1 MKKFFLAAVAVLAL
15 AACKS
20 EKKVTLIT
28 LDPGHFHA
36 ALLQNVSYDE
46 INPDVYV
53 YAPEGEDVKAHLN
66 RIEGF
71 NTRAEN
77 PTSWKEI
84 VYTGDDY
91 LEKMISEKKGNVVVT
106 AGNNGRKPAYILKS
120 VQAGLNVFA
129 DKPMAITPEDFDT
142 LKESFETAEKNNVL
156 LYDIM
161 TERFEITSALQR
173 ELRQIP
179 AIYGEQLAGTPE
191 DPAVIKE
198 SVHHFFKNVS
208 GNKLVRP
215 AWYYDVRQQG
225 EGIVDVTVHLVDIV
239 QWSVYPNVALDYT
252 KDVEMISARHWPTVI
267 SPAQFEASTGC
278 TEFPAFLQDCVRDGN
293 LEVMA
298 NGEMTYRLKDTYAK
312 VIVVWNYEAPAG
324 TGDTHFSLMRGSKAS
339 LVIRQG
345 AEQGYKPELYIEPVA
360 EDAAYEAEVAQ
371 AFATLEKNYPGI
383 ALEKSGKGWHVAIP
397 DSYKVGHE
405 AHFSQVTRNFLKYL
419 KDGKLPEWEVPNML
433 AKYYTTTQALKKAQE

>member
-1 MKKFFLAAVAVLAL
+1 MKKAIVALFSVLAL
-15 AACKS
+15 AACKND
-20 EKKVTLIT
+20 KKVTLIT
-28 LDPGHFHA
+28 VDPGHFHA

-53 YAPEGEDVKAHLN
+53 YAPEGADLKAHLA

-71 NTRAEN
+71 NNRAEN
-77 PTSWKEI
+77 PTHWNEI
-84 VYTGDDY
+84 VYTGDDF
-91 LEKMISEKKGNVVVT
+91 LEKMLAEKKGNLMIT
-106 AGNNGRKPAYILKS
+106 AGNNGKKPAYILKT
-120 VQAGLNVFA
+120 VQAGINVLS

-142 LKESFETAEKNNVL
+142 LKESFETAEKNGVL
-156 LYDIM
+156 LSDIM
-161 TERFEITSALQR
+161 TERFEITTALQR

-191 DPAVIKE
+191 EPAVVKE
-198 SVHHFFKNVS
+198 SVQHFFKNVS

-215 AWYYDVRQQG
+215 AWYYDVKQQG

-239 QWSVYPNVALDYT
+239 QWSVYPDVVLDYT
-252 KDVEMISARHWPTVI
+252 KDVEMISAKHWPTI
-267 SPAQFEASTGC
+267 ITPAQFEASTGC
-278 TEFPAFLQDCVRDGN
+278 AEFPEFLQDCVKDGN
-293 LEVMA
+293 LECMA
-298 NGEMTYRLKDTYAK
+298 NGEMTYKLKDTYAK

-324 TGDTHFSLMRGSKAS
+324 TGDTHFSIMRGSKAS

-360 EDAAYEAEVAQ
+360 ADAAYESQVAE
-371 AFATLEKNYPGI
+371 AFAALEKNYPGI
-383 ALEKSGKGWHVAIP
+383 ALEKTEAGWHVAIP

-405 AHFSQVTRNFLKYL
+405 AHFSQVVRRYL
-419 KDGKLPEWEVPNML
+419 KCLQDGKLPEWEVPNML

>member
-1 MKKFFLAAVAVLAL
+1 MKKAIVALFSVLAL
-15 AACKS
+15 AACKND
-20 EKKVTLIT
+20 KKVTLIT
-28 LDPGHFHA
+28 VDPGHFHA

-53 YAPEGEDVKAHLN
+53 YAPEGADVKAHLA

-71 NTRAEN
+71 NNRAEN
-77 PTSWKEI
+77 PTAWNEI
-84 VYTGDDY
+84 VYTGDDF
-91 LEKMISEKKGNVVVT
+91 LEKMVSEKKGNVVVT
-106 AGNNGRKPAYILKS
+106 AGNNGKKPAYILKS

-142 LKESFETAEKNNVL
+142 LKESFETAEKNGVL

-191 DPAVIKE
+191 EPAVIKE

-239 QWSVYPNVALDYT
+239 QWSVYPDVVLDYT
-252 KDVEMISARHWPTVI
+252 KDVEMISAKHWPTI
-267 SPAQFEASTGC
+267 ITPAQFEASTGC
-278 TEFPAFLQDCVRDGN
+278 AEFPEFLQDCVKDGN
-293 LEVMA
+293 LECMA
-298 NGEMTYRLKDTYAK
+298 NGEMTYKLKDTYAK

-324 TGDTHFSLMRGSKAS
+324 TGDTHFSIMRGSKAS

-360 EDAAYEAEVAQ
+360 A
-371 AFATLEKNYPGI
+371 LEKNYPGI
-383 ALEKSGKGWHVAIP
+383 ALEKTEAGWHVAIP

-405 AHFSQVTRNFLKYL
+405 AHFSQVTKNFLKYL